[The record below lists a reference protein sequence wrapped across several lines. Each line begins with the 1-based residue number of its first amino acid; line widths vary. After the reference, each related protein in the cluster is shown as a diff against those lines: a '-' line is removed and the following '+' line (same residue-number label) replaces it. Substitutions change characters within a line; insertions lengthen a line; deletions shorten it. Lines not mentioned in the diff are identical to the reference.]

1 MCATSSS
8 AGERGESVAAC
19 DLRMSYAH
27 SDVDLDL
34 VHSFLSGSYWS
45 PDISRDVVER
55 AIQNSLVVV
64 ALRTNADGTESQVG
78 FARIISDRATFA
90 YLCDVFVV
98 EGLRGMSIG
107 KRMMAA
113 ADAHPEIRSTRRW
126 LLATLDAHTLYSQ
139 FGYSPLQSPARWME
153 RKSDESLWKRQP
165 D

>member
-1 MCATSSS
+1 MDTL
-8 AGERGESVAAC
+8 
-19 DLRMSYAH
+19 DLRVSYSH

-34 VHSFLSGSYWS
+34 VHSFLSASYWS
-45 PDISRDVVER
+45 PDISREVVER

-64 ALRTNADGTESQVG
+64 ALRTNEGGTESQVG

-107 KRMMAA
+107 KRLMAA
-113 ADAHPEIRSTRRW
+113 ADAHPEITSTRRW
-126 LLATLDAHTLYSQ
+126 LLATIDAHTLYSQ
-139 FGYSPLQSPARWME
+139 SGYTPLQSPGRWME
-153 RKSDESLWKRQP
+153 RRSDQSLWKRRP